1 MNSTSVFPSLAA
13 ARNATDSSA
22 LDHLAAT
29 VKRLVRAERRQAL
42 THYGLAGLFWGI
54 AAACAAVLLIRLVP
68 LPVSVAHATF
78 VCILTGTAIGLA
90 AAWYKRRSTLAVAI
104 LADIRLNLQQRL
116 SSAWELYEK
125 DTQSVMAAGIARQLL
140 RTRTPVAHHVFP
152 LSARSANPQYTHPGI
167 RWGRL
172 LPVVALLL
180 LLLNT
185 LNFAHLTGQ
194 PGVQL
199 DSTVQHEGT
208 TLRKY
213 GASMALRARE
223 ANLKQSAQIGDTM
236 RQLGR
241 RMEGGTL
248 ARGAALDRLNE
259 LRADINKVRQ
269 RLVPRI
275 GAGNASH
282 NGDAVTAGESERERA
297 RSVIENAV
305 SELADGSMSASEL
318 HEDTALQRALE
329 TAAINPD
336 AFRKALEDAGNGN
349 PQSLEKMLQEF
360 RRELHNDDRAARDAQ
375 ALERAYERVQ
385 STRENLGA
393 QPEAGSPAASARGLH
408 SEDDFIEEH
417 EGLMQ
422 GQNGESPDVVF
433 QERGRPGGLA
443 SASGSK
449 QNDASSTAP
458 VAAPDSDQPSVRPKG
473 KISDGGELVTQ
484 TRIAPKLDEVT
495 TATQAVE
502 PQQQQQLEAIL
513 SKDTLPAHQKAY
525 VRRYFLELSRAV
537 NATIPPAVDEPVF
550 DGSETDQPG
559 R

>member
-29 VKRLVRAERRQAL
+29 VKRLVRAERRQTL

-54 AAACAAVLLIRLVP
+54 AAACAAVLVIRLMP
-68 LPVSVAHATF
+68 LPVCVVHATF
-78 VCILTGTAIGLA
+78 TCILAGTGIGLA
-90 AAWYKRRSTLAVAI
+90 TAWHKRRSPLAVAI

-185 LNFAHLTGQ
+185 LNFEHLTGQ
-194 PGVQL
+194 PGVQP

-208 TLRKY
+208 TLRTY

-223 ANLKQSAQIGDTM
+223 ANLEQSAQIANTM

-248 ARGAALDRLNE
+248 TRGAALDRLNE
-259 LRADINKVRQ
+259 LRADINQVRQ
-269 RLVPRI
+269 RLLPLN
-275 GAGNASH
+275 GAR
-282 NGDAVTAGESERERA
+282 NGTDAATADESEHDRA

-305 SELADGSMSASEL
+305 SELANGSVSAGEL
-318 HEDTALQRALE
+318 RDDTALQRALE
-329 TAAINPD
+329 TADINPD
-336 AFRKALEDAGNGN
+336 AFRKALEDADNGD
-349 PQSLEKMLQEF
+349 PQSLEKMLHEL
-360 RRELHNDDRAARDAQ
+360 RRELRNDDRAERDAQ

-393 QPEAGSPAASARGLH
+393 QPEAGSPAASARGSH
-408 SEDDFIEEH
+408 SEDDFVEEH
-417 EGLMQ
+417 DGLMQ
-422 GQNGESPDVVF
+422 GQNSESSDVVF

-458 VAAPDSDQPSVRPKG
+458 VAVPDSDQPSVRPKG
-473 KISDGGELVTQ
+473 KISDGGELITQ
-484 TRIAPKLDEVT
+484 TRITPKLDEVT

-513 SKDTLPAHQKAY
+513 SKDALPAHQKAY
-525 VRRYFLELSRAV
+525 IRRYFLELSRAV

>member
-54 AAACAAVLLIRLVP
+54 TAACAAVLVIRLMP
-68 LPVSVAHATF
+68 LPVHVVHAAFT
-78 VCILTGTAIGLA
+78 CILAGTAIGLA
-90 AAWYKRRSTLAVAI
+90 TAWHKRRSPLAVAI

-125 DTQSVMAAGIARQLL
+125 DTQSVMAAGITRQLL

-185 LNFAHLTGQ
+185 LNFEHLTGQ
-194 PGVQL
+194 PGVQP

-208 TLRKY
+208 TLRTY

-223 ANLKQSAQIGDTM
+223 ANLEQSAQIANTM

-248 ARGAALDRLNE
+248 TRGAALDRLNE
-259 LRADINKVRQ
+259 LRADINQVRQ
-269 RLVPRI
+269 RLLP
-275 GAGNASH
+275 H
-282 NGDAVTAGESERERA
+282 NGARNGADAVTADESEQDRA

-305 SELADGSMSASEL
+305 SELANGSVSAGEL
-318 HEDTALQRALE
+318 RDDTALQRALE
-329 TAAINPD
+329 TADINPD
-336 AFRKALEDAGNGN
+336 AFRKALQDANNGD
-349 PQSLEKMLQEF
+349 PQRLEKMLHEL
-360 RRELHNDDRAARDAQ
+360 RRELRNDDRAERDAQ

-393 QPEAGSPAASARGLH
+393 QPEAGSPAASARGSH
-408 SEDDFIEEH
+408 SEDDFVEEH
-417 EGLMQ
+417 DGLMQ
-422 GQNGESPDVVF
+422 GQNSESSDVVF

-458 VAAPDSDQPSVRPKG
+458 VAVPDSDQPSVRPKG
-473 KISDGGELVTQ
+473 KISDGGELITQ
-484 TRIAPKLDEVT
+484 TRITPKLDEVT

>member
-54 AAACAAVLLIRLVP
+54 AAACAAVLVIRLMP
-68 LPVSVAHATF
+68 LPVRVVHAAFT
-78 VCILTGTAIGLA
+78 CILAGTGIGLA
-90 AAWYKRRSTLAVAI
+90 TAWHKRRSPLAVAI

-125 DTQSVMAAGIARQLL
+125 DTQSVIAAGIARQLL

-185 LNFAHLTGQ
+185 LNFEHLTGQ
-194 PGVQL
+194 PGVQP

-208 TLRKY
+208 TLRTY

-223 ANLKQSAQIGDTM
+223 ANLEQSAQIANTM

-248 ARGAALDRLNE
+248 TRGAALDRLNE
-259 LRADINKVRQ
+259 LRADINQVRQ
-269 RLVPRI
+269 RLLPHN
-275 GAGNASH
+275 GAGNGA
-282 NGDAVTAGESERERA
+282 DAVTADESEHDRA

-305 SELADGSMSASEL
+305 NELANGSVSAGEL
-318 HEDTALQRALE
+318 RDDTALQRALE
-329 TAAINPD
+329 TADINPD
-336 AFRKALEDAGNGN
+336 AFRKALEDANNGD
-349 PQSLEKMLQEF
+349 PQSLEKMLHEL
-360 RRELHNDDRAARDAQ
+360 RRELRNDDRAERNAQ

-393 QPEAGSPAASARGLH
+393 QPEAGSPAASARGSH
-408 SEDDFIEEH
+408 SEDDFVEEH
-417 EGLMQ
+417 DGLMQ
-422 GQNGESPDVVF
+422 GQNSESSDVVF

-443 SASGSK
+443 PASGSK

-458 VAAPDSDQPSVRPKG
+458 VAVPESDQPSVRPKG
-473 KISDGGELVTQ
+473 KISDGGELATQ
-484 TRIAPKLDEVT
+484 TRITPKLDEVT

>member
-13 ARNATDSSA
+13 ARNATNSSA

-54 AAACAAVLLIRLVP
+54 AAACAAVLVIRLMP
-68 LPVSVAHATF
+68 LPVCVVHATF
-78 VCILTGTAIGLA
+78 TCILAGTAIGLA
-90 AAWYKRRSTLAVAI
+90 TAWHKRRSPLAVAI

-125 DTQSVMAAGIARQLL
+125 DNQSVIAAGIARQLL

-185 LNFAHLTGQ
+185 LNFEHLTGQ
-194 PGVQL
+194 PGVQP
-199 DSTVQHEGT
+199 DSTVQHEGA
-208 TLRKY
+208 TLRTY

-223 ANLKQSAQIGDTM
+223 ANLEQSAQIANTM

-269 RLVPRI
+269 RLLPHN
-275 GAGNASH
+275 GAGNGA
-282 NGDAVTAGESERERA
+282 DAVTASESEHDRA

-305 SELADGSMSASEL
+305 SELANGSMSASEL
-318 HEDTALQRALE
+318 RNDTALQRALE
-329 TAAINPD
+329 TADINPD
-336 AFRKALEDAGNGN
+336 AFRKALEDADNGD
-349 PQSLEKMLQEF
+349 PQSLEKMLH
-360 RRELHNDDRAARDAQ
+360 ELRNDERAERDAQ

-393 QPEAGSPAASARGLH
+393 QPEAGSPAASARGSH
-408 SEDDFIEEH
+408 SEDDFVEEH
-417 EGLMQ
+417 DGLMQ
-422 GQNGESPDVVF
+422 GQNGESSDVVF

-443 SASGSK
+443 PASGSK

-458 VAAPDSDQPSVRPKG
+458 VAVPDSDQPSVRPKG

-513 SKDTLPAHQKAY
+513 SKDALPAHQKAY
-525 VRRYFLELSRAV
+525 IRRYFLELSRAV
-537 NATIPPAVDEPVF
+537 NATILPAVDEPVF